1 MAMKTILL
9 DTNFC
14 MIPFQFNI
22 DIFTEIHRI
31 CDFPYQIVVLET
43 SIKELDKI
51 MQEQKGKHKL
61 DAKLAKLLLETNNVK
76 VIKAE
81 GRVDDAL
88 ASMDPQMAIIA
99 TQDAKLI
106 QRFRSKKGKVITMRQ
121 KKYLVIN

>member
-1 MAMKTILL
+1 MKTILL

-43 SIKELDKI
+43 TIKELDKI
-51 MQEQKGKHKL
+51 MKEQKGKHKL

>member
-1 MAMKTILL
+1 MKTILL

-43 SIKELDKI
+43 TIKELDKI
-51 MQEQKGKHKL
+51 MKEQKGKHKL
-61 DAKLAKLLLETNNVK
+61 DAKLAKLLIETKNVK

-81 GRVDDAL
+81 GKVDDAL
-88 ASMDPQMAIIA
+88 ASMDPQTTIIA
-99 TQDAKLI
+99 TQDAGLAR
-106 QRFRSKKGKVITMRQ
+106 RFKAKKGKVITMRQ